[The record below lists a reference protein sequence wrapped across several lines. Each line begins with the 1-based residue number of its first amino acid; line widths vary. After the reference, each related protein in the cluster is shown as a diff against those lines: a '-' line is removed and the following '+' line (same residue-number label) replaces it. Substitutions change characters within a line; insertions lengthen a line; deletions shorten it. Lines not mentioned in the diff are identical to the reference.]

1 MFNWVKAGYK
11 KRKADRQ
18 QLRELTIKLENL
30 TELTAFARSIRT
42 FGMVTFNNKP
52 KGKAKK

>member
-42 FGMVTFNNKP
+42 FGMVTLNDKA

>member
-1 MFNWVKAGYK
+1 VFNWVKAGYK